1 MGKIKKDNTVWGKL
15 WGRWN
20 RERRILT
27 LKAGLMALL
36 PLLCCLAA
44 CAAQGGSLSQ
54 VYLPSSQW
62 NDELFYYKQVEGILS
77 HGYPQG
83 YFGFNESHALKLSF
97 AAWSPVL
104 VWPWLLHGLVFGWD
118 LMAPVYSN
126 ILLLTAAV
134 FLFVLLTRPKWKQLG
149 LMALL
154 FCCFWPYTRYM
165 LCGMPEII
173 CFSMLIVY
181 WGLLVHA
188 MENETAGEIALLF
201 VLAGVMTLMRPYLL
215 LFMLAP
221 AWLWIR
227 RLWTGG

>member
-154 FCCFWPYTRYM
+154 FCCFWLRYAGDHLFQYADRVLGPAGTRH
-165 LCGMPEII
+165 GK
-173 CFSMLIVY
+173 
-181 WGLLVHA
+181 
-188 MENETAGEIALLF
+188 
-201 VLAGVMTLMRPYLL
+201 
-215 LFMLAP
+215 
-221 AWLWIR
+221 
-227 RLWTGG
+227 